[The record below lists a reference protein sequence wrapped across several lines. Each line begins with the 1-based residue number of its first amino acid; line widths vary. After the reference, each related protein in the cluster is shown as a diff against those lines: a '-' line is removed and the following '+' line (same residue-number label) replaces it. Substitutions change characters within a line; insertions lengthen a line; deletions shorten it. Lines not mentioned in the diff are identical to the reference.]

1 MMSLSAKYL
10 VGLPLGVMLATAAIG
25 SIASAQSSGPISL
38 FTPGTART
46 EPPPGEALRGV
57 RPEAV
62 GEVAY
67 FTISPVASRSLR
79 SPKPGPSQMRIEL
92 PGGKS
97 VTCSLE
103 ATGTSLSGSIEGQ
116 DLSACDLVVSDGKVN
131 GSIDSEAGRFRIL
144 PVGNGGTHA
153 VVAVRSEAFPPEQ
166 EGPNLRPKLQGKPLP
181 DKRSMRDEPTCD
193 VMPANGKP
201 KQLGPLRVL
210 LLYTQGAVRDS
221 ANIKADVTLLI
232 NDFNRTLSLNKA
244 YKARVV
250 LAAALPVDY
259 VEAGD
264 MEVDLY
270 RLSGNVP
277 GFVADVPK
285 LRDKYKADVVHLII
299 HGSGDSCGIGW
310 LLDPTDPRSAYSGYS
325 LSDRGCAVDNYS
337 FIHEIGHNL
346 GLNHDRA
353 VVDSAGPDD
362 FNFGFVDVPDGFRTV
377 MAYNNACGAVQ
388 KNCRRLPVFSTP
400 KLFYNGMVLGKPVSD
415 GSSAYNAEIVCRTLP
430 YAAKFAE
437 IRAKGN

>member
-1 MMSLSAKYL
+1 MSHSAKYL
-10 VGLPLGVMLATAAIG
+10 VGLPLGILMATATIG
-25 SIASAQSSGPISL
+25 SVATAQSEPLSL
-38 FTPGTART
+38 FAPGTART
-46 EPPPGEALRGV
+46 EPPPGETLRGV

-62 GEVAY
+62 GAVAY
-67 FTISPVASRSLR
+67 FTISPAASRSLR

-103 ATGTSLSGSIEGQ
+103 GTGTSLTGSVDGQ
-116 DLSACDLVVSDGKVN
+116 AMSACDLVVRDGKVN
-131 GSIDSEAGRFRIL
+131 GAIDSEAGRFRIL

-153 VVAVRSEAFPPEQ
+153 VVAVRSEAFPPEE
-166 EGPNLRPKLQGKPLP
+166 EGPALKPDLPGKPLP

-193 VMPANGKP
+193 VMPAGGKP
-201 KQLGPLRVL
+201 KQIGPLRIL

-221 ANIKADVTLLI
+221 ADIKADVTLLM
-232 NDFNRTLSLNKA
+232 NDFNRTLGLNKNF
-244 YKARVV
+244 KGKVE

-264 MEVDLY
+264 MEVDLN
-270 RLSGNVP
+270 RLSGDVP
-277 GFVADVPK
+277 GFFADVPK
-285 LRDKYKADVVHLII
+285 LRDKYKADLVHLII

-353 VVDSAGPDD
+353 VVDNAGPDD
-362 FNFGFVDVPDGFRTV
+362 FNFGYVDIPHGFRSV
-377 MAYNNACGAVQ
+377 MAYNNACSAVK

-400 KLFYNGMVLGKPVSD
+400 NLFYNGNVIGAPVTD
-415 GSSAYNAEIVCRTLP
+415 GAAAYNAEIVCRTLP

-437 IRAKGN
+437 IRARGK